1 MLEILSDEAQALARG
16 MLLGDR
22 SGLTPE
28 MVQTFRSAGMSHIL
42 AVSGMHV
49 GIIMSVVWM
58 LLKPLEWATLLLAPQ
73 RMWVYYS
80 IGMVKRFTVIGV
92 TILYVVMIGAPT
104 SAVRAALML
113 SLTLIGWMM
122 HRTTSGWRCL
132 LLAALILLAWD
143 PWSISE
149 VGFQLSFLAVAGIL
163 LFQPWLQSK
172 KCPRWF
178 RLILLSVAAQWLTTP
193 IVAYWFHQV
202 PVLGWLQ
209 GLLVVPW
216 LPAFVVGVLLLMLF
230 PTCGW
235 IAYCVELM
243 THWIGNC
250 AELIGQM
257 EQWILGGHVYLYP
270 EWWEVVLAE
279 VLLLAIV
286 VYLRLRRA
294 SGNPDDVAY

>member
-1 MLEILSDEAQALARG
+1 MLETLSEEAQALARG

-28 MVQTFRSAGMSHIL
+28 MVQSFRTAGMSHIM

-49 GIIMSVVWM
+49 GIIMTIIWM
-58 LLKPLEWATLLLAPQ
+58 LLKPLEWVTLLLAPQ

-80 IGMVKRFTVIGV
+80 IGMVKRLTVIGV
-92 TILYVVMIGAPT
+92 MILYVMMIGAPT
-104 SAVRAALML
+104 SAVRATLML

-163 LFQPWLQSK
+163 LFQPWLQSEEW
-172 KCPRWF
+172 PRWF

-193 IVAYWFHQV
+193 VVAYWFHQV

-216 LPAFVVGVLLLMLF
+216 LPIFVAGVLLVILF

-235 IAYCVELM
+235 IAGSVELM
-243 THWIGNC
+243 TRWIGGC
-250 AELIGQM
+250 ALFIDQAEH
-257 EQWILGGHVYLYP
+257 WILGGHVYLYP
-270 EWWEVVLAE
+270 VWWEVVLAE
-279 VLLLAIV
+279 VMLLAIV
-286 VYLRLRRA
+286 VYLRLK
-294 SGNPDDVAY
+294 VK